1 MSITILPL
9 NILNGK
15 HLRKSSQVKNTKY
28 HTSISLAIEHMCIY
42 NEVCANKLTLCSEL
56 MIFIGY
62 KDNGYRFICHTQGNV
77 IFHSTQAIFDKGH
90 FSRYPSSH
98 SREQMPPSRLIPE
111 IELSA
116 PEPFGINEPASTSFL
131 LTPAHPKL
139 FTPPIP
145 PNLPTHLESPSS
157 SLSLT
162 LPKQSLVKIEEVK
175 DIEMHSLSPS
185 SPEAGLSQYTPPQV
199 PTVIPQK

>member
-1 MSITILPL
+1 
-9 NILNGK
+9 
-15 HLRKSSQVKNTKY
+15 
-28 HTSISLAIEHMCIY
+28 
-42 NEVCANKLTLCSEL
+42 

-62 KDNGYRFICHTQGNV
+62 KDNGYKFICHTQENV

-116 PEPFGINEPASTSFL
+116 PEPFGIDEPASTLFL
-131 LTPAHPKL
+131 PTSAHSRP

-145 PNLPTHLESPSS
+145 PNLPTHSESPSS
-157 SLSLT
+157 SPPLT
-162 LPKQSLVKIEEVK
+162 LPKWSSVKIEEVK
-175 DIEMHSLSPS
+175 DIEMHSPSPF
-185 SPEAGLSQYTPPQV
+185 SPEASLS
-199 PTVIPQK
+199 